1 MKYKKFHLK
10 RLLNELK
17 TDNYL
22 SESSLNKNYLN
33 FVREANLNQ
42 EVYDSFRNSQK
53 YKEVLEHVGPNLAN
67 NYYKN
72 IREFLTHEQVTE
84 FSKAINNT
92 GNPQTITI
100 NDTEFNPT
108 TLRYINVALD
118 IKNKFSIDS
127 FENIIEVGAGYGGQ
141 ALILDKFFKIKN
153 YTFVDLDDV
162 NTLIKKFLAGHSTK
176 FSSKFYTIES
186 LGTSQKYDLLIS
198 NYAFSELPKKLQK
211 IVVQKGINLST
222 RGYMLVNH
230 FYTLSFRY
238 MTIRNYKKSIN
249 NLKTFEEVP
258 QSGIFNKLLIFDNS

>member
-10 RLLNELK
+10 RLFNELK
-17 TDNYL
+17 TNKYL
-22 SESSLNKNYLN
+22 SQSSLNKNYLN

-42 EVYDSFRNSQK
+42 EVYHSFRNSQK
-53 YKEVLEHVGPNLAN
+53 YKEILEHVGPNLAN
-67 NYYKN
+67 DYYKN
-72 IREFLTHEQVTE
+72 IREYLTHEQVIE

-92 GNPQTITI
+92 GNPEIITI

-118 IKNKFSIDS
+118 IKKKFSIDC

-141 ALILDKFFKIKN
+141 ALVLDKFFEIKN

-162 NTLIKKFLAGHSTK
+162 NKLIKKFLAGHNTN
-176 FSSKFYTIES
+176 FTSKFYTIES
-186 LGTSQKYDLLIS
+186 LGTSQKYDLIIS
-198 NYAFSELPKKLQK
+198 NYSFSELPKKLQK

-238 MTIRNYKKSIN
+238 MTVRNYKKSIN
-249 NLKTFEEVP
+249 NLEILEEVP
-258 QSGIFNKLLIFDNS
+258 KSAKFNKLLIFDNS